1 VVSWQEFL
9 DSGKGHEQ
17 TVDERFARLTPDTLA
32 SLIYT
37 SGTTGT
43 PKGVMLSHH
52 NLAWSARTGLS
63 TFQVDRQDVMV
74 SYLPLSHIAEQMLTI
89 YVAITAGM
97 KIYFAGG
104 IDQLKDTLLVAR
116 PTVLFGVPR
125 VWEKLQSALALRLAE
140 QKPFQRR
147 IIAWARDVGSR
158 VGHYRLESGS
168 PFGLLAVEEIVARKL
183 FFTKI
188 RTSLGLERL
197 RFAVSAAAALR
208 KDVVEFFLSLSIPIH
223 EIYGLSESTGPLT
236 MNVPSVGQTRVGTVG
251 RPLPGSALKLAADGE
266 ILFRGPNVAL
276 GYFKDPAA
284 TAQTFQDGWLYTGDI
299 GEQDD
304 AGFLRITD
312 RKKDLLRTSGGKY
325 VAPQPIESLLRT
337 LPLVSQAVVVGEG
350 RKFVSALLTLD
361 PERAS
366 KYAEASGLPT
376 SRTELMASD
385 KLRQFVHDQLEQ
397 MNAQL
402 ARFEQIKRFTILPTE
417 FSIERDEVTP
427 TQKLRRKVITKNY
440 AAEIDAMYAEG
451 EPTES

>member
-1 VVSWQEFL
+1 MM
-9 DSGKGHEQ
+9 
-17 TVDERFARLTPDTLA
+17 P
-32 SLIYT
+32 
-37 SGTTGT
+37 
-43 PKGVMLSHH
+43 
-52 NLAWSARTGLS
+52 
-63 TFQVDRQDVMV
+63 
-74 SYLPLSHIAEQMLTI
+74 
-89 YVAITAGM
+89 
-97 KIYFAGG
+97 
-104 IDQLKDTLLVAR
+104 
-116 PTVLFGVPR
+116 
-125 VWEKLQSALALRLAE
+125 
-140 QKPFQRR
+140 
-147 IIAWARDVGSR
+147 
-158 VGHYRLESGS
+158 
-168 PFGLLAVEEIVARKL
+168 EE
-183 FFTKI
+183 
-188 RTSLGLERL
+188 TSLNIR
-197 RFAVSAAAALR
+197 
-208 KDVVEFFLSLSIPIH
+208 
-223 EIYGLSESTGPLT
+223 
-236 MNVPSVGQTRVGTVG
+236 
-251 RPLPGSALKLAADGE
+251 
-266 ILFRGPNVAL
+266 
-276 GYFKDPAA
+276 
-284 TAQTFQDGWLYTGDI
+284 DGWLYTGDI